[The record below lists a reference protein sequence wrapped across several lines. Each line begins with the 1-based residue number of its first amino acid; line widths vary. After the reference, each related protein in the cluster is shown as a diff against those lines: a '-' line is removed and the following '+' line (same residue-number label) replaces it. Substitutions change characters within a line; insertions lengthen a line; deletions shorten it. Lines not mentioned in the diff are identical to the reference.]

1 MSLYK
6 GGGYN
11 MIRYS
16 DEAWAELQFTSFQY
30 LVEKRDNQWVDVVLQ
45 VETAEETPLPLDVME
60 FSIVAIC
67 THQGHPIQLVT
78 MEEGC
83 DSEYQLTA
91 AEKEQINAFIRTED
105 VKQAILH
112 AAAVET

>member
-1 MSLYK
+1 
-6 GGGYN
+6 

-16 DEAWAELQFTSFQY
+16 DEARAELKFKSFQY
-30 LVEKRDNQWVDVVLQ
+30 EVERRDEQWIEVIMQ
-45 VETAEETPLPLDVME
+45 VELAEETPQPMDVVD

-83 DSEYQLTA
+83 DSEYQLTYD
-91 AEKEQINAFIRTED
+91 EKEQINAFVRSED
-105 VKQAILH
+105 VQKAILL
-112 AAAVET
+112 AAAIVD

>member
-1 MSLYK
+1 
-6 GGGYN
+6 

-16 DEAWAELQFTSFQY
+16 DESWAELKFESFRY
-30 LVEKRDNQWVDVVLQ
+30 EVEKRDEQWIDVILH
-45 VETAEETPLPLDVME
+45 VETAEETPLPSDVID
-60 FSIVAIC
+60 FTIVAIC

-91 AEKEQINAFIRTED
+91 EEKDQINAFIRSEE
-105 VKQAILH
+105 VSKAILLI
-112 AAAVET
+112 ATSEVE

>member
-1 MSLYK
+1 
-6 GGGYN
+6 

-16 DEAWAELQFTSFQY
+16 DELWAELKFTNIRY
-30 LVEKRDNQWVDVVLQ
+30 EVERRDQQWIDVVLR
-45 VETAEETPLPLDVME
+45 VETAEETPLPMDIID

-78 MEEGC
+78 LEEGC

-91 AEKEQINAFIRTED
+91 EEKEQINGFIRSEE
-105 VKQAILH
+105 VLKAILL
-112 AAAVET
+112 AAEAVE

>member
-1 MSLYK
+1 
-6 GGGYN
+6 

-16 DEAWAELQFTSFQY
+16 DESWAELKFTNIRFE
-30 LVEKRDNQWVDVVLQ
+30 VEKRDQQWIDVILRM
-45 VETAEETPLPLDVME
+45 ETLEETPLPMDVID
-60 FSIVAIC
+60 FSITAIC

-91 AEKEQINAFIRTED
+91 GEKEQINAFIRSQEVT
-105 VKQAILH
+105 KAILL
-112 AAAVET
+112 AAKAVE